1 MQREERVSHSSD
13 QSCGQQRRGWNQ
25 MPQAQMLCSS
35 CSSLSKSP
43 HLSVFPCPHE
53 WGFPGGSEVQNPS
66 ANAGDAGDTGSIPG
80 SGRSPEGGH
89 GTPLQY
95 SCLETP
101 HGQRSLGGYS
111 LWRPHVHNTMGVS
124 YTCIPNILYYIHTII
139 YICVHMHIY
148 TLYTYIVYTY

>member
-80 SGRSPEGGH
+80 WEDPLEKQTATLSGILAWNIPWTEEPGG
-89 GTPLQY
+89 LQSLAS
-95 SCLETP
+95 SCT
-101 HGQRSLGGYS
+101 
-111 LWRPHVHNTMGVS
+111 
-124 YTCIPNILYYIHTII
+124 
-139 YICVHMHIY
+139 
-148 TLYTYIVYTY
+148 